1 MVYTFNGRIPL
12 KKSILRPRAS
22 SLNSPKNIHYK
33 HYKSKCNGK
42 YGGLRPKQH
51 GVIILLIH
59 CCFTTTHSKL
69 QCFSRF
75 SQQNSRNKISN
86 GFSANEYWTAY
97 YKKLIKKRVE
107 ESSQSRQISSAYWLR
122 EFCTL
127 EKKKKRK
134 EKTNKEATR
143 EFFSTHSF

>member
-33 HYKSKCNGK
+33 HYKSKCTGK

-51 GVIILLIH
+51 GVIILLIY

-75 SQQNSRNKISN
+75 SQQNSRDKISN

-107 ESSQSRQISSAYWLR
+107 EGSLAIKTNFQRLLVAWVLHFR
-122 EFCTL
+122 E
-127 EKKKKRK
+127 EKEKKRK
-134 EKTNKEATR
+134 NKQR
-143 EFFSTHSF
+143 SN